1 MKYWN
6 IQGQHQDLYNKYW
19 ETLVPDSGEADTP
32 EGEALR
38 AITRIY
44 YDVYNNGGCN
54 IIESEEVYDDDGNY
68 ECDEHSI
75 SSFYEGFFDTVAS
88 FTGDHNKVRELKRKV
103 EDLGADYWDGRLNDT
118 VDSFIDRIVQKIDS
132 QLVAK

>member
-6 IQGQHQDLYNKYW
+6 EQGRYQQEYNTYW
-19 ETLVPDSGEADTP
+19 KALVPDTGEASTT

-75 SSFYEGFFDTVAS
+75 SSFYEDFFDTVAS

-103 EDLGADYWDGRLNDT
+103 EDLGADYWHEDLGFLLDNFTDK
-118 VDSFIDRIVQKIDS
+118 ILQKIDS

>member
-44 YDVYNNGGCN
+44 YDVYNNG
-54 IIESEEVYDDDGNY
+54 EEQTDPRFGV
-68 ECDEHSI
+68 
-75 SSFYEGFFDTVAS
+75 V
-88 FTGDHNKVRELKRKV
+88 DHGILDVNLAGVFM
-103 EDLGADYWDGRLNDT
+103 DLGGGTDTYNTSIEGVGNDACWYLDPVGQD
-118 VDSFIDRIVQKIDS
+118 VDPAFHKGVGIDK
-132 QLVAK
+132 

>member
-68 ECDEHSI
+68 ECDDYSI
-75 SSFYEGFFDTVAS
+75 SSFYEDFFDTVAS
-88 FTGDHNKVRELKRKV
+88 FTGDHDKVRELKRKV
-103 EDLGADYWDGRLNDT
+103 KDLGANYWHEDLGFLLDNFTDKIL
-118 VDSFIDRIVQKIDS
+118 QKIDS
-132 QLVAK
+132 QLVTK